1 MSGPASGWYPDPQGG
16 SSQRWWDGQ
25 AWTGQVR
32 LVSAEPTSAPES
44 RPQPEAG
51 AASPVVSE
59 QPVAVGG
66 GSGRRWLL
74 MGGLLVVVMVA
85 AAGGWW
91 AAGGGGTS
99 EPDGAVAA
107 DEVGQDPGDAGAGT
121 DAGADGG
128 DGAAAPSEQPP
139 LSDARQWRR
148 VAHDESVFGDDDG
161 QVMSSVT
168 VGGPGLVAVGH
179 DASAAA
185 VWTSSDGIVWQR
197 VAHDEGVFGGDGEQ
211 EMSSVVAGG
220 RGLVAVG
227 WDAGREAAVVWT
239 STDGLVWERVAHDE
253 AVFGG
258 DRLQKMSS
266 VVAGGPGLVAV
277 GWDAGREAAAVWT
290 STDGLVWERVAHDEA
305 VFGGGFRQSMRSVAV
320 GGPGLVAVGHDGGRD
335 AAAVWTST
343 DGIAWQRV
351 PHDEAALGGDSP
363 LTTMYSITVGGP
375 GLVAVGRDIWQGAV
389 VWTSTDGLVWER
401 VAQDEAAFGGD
412 GEQVMWSVTAGG
424 PGLVAVGADSGRE
437 SAAVWTSADGSSW
450 QRITHDETVFGGD
463 DKQSMRSVA
472 AGGPGLVAVGSGGGA
487 GAVWTCP

>member
-1 MSGPASGWYPDPQGG
+1 MSPKPGADPWPCRVAQNDQVCAARLSSDSYGVVSLQSLSVGWGMSGPASGWYPDPQGG

-74 MGGLLVVVMVA
+74 VGGLLVVVMVA

-227 WDAGREAAVVWT
+227 WDAGREAA
-239 STDGLVWERVAHDE
+239 
-253 AVFGG
+253 
-258 DRLQKMSS
+258 
-266 VVAGGPGLVAV
+266 
-277 GWDAGREAAAVWT
+277 AVWT

-401 VAQDEAAFGGD
+401 VAQDEAVFGGD